1 MICGTYFCID
11 LLPATFGTREPTI
24 PVRNL
29 TVLVR
34 EGRTNGSG
42 RQTHYICKSE
52 IGKPAHFQFDRL

>member
-34 EGRTNGSG
+34 EGRTNGN
-42 RQTHYICKSE
+42 
-52 IGKPAHFQFDRL
+52 